1 MMEKSQKK
9 RLARQRRHMRVRKKI
24 SGTMERPRLNVYRS
38 LSHIYCQVIDDIAGH
53 TLVAAS
59 TNDKQI
65 RPMVEG
71 KEKTEQARIV
81 GEVLGRRALEK
92 GITSVV
98 FDRGGWLYH
107 GRIKAMA
114 EGARKVGL
122 KF

>member
-1 MMEKSQKK
+1 MDKSKKK
-9 RLARQRRHMRVRKKI
+9 RIARQRRHARVRKKI

-38 LSHIYCQVIDDIAGH
+38 LTHIYCQVIDDIEGR

-59 TNDKQI
+59 SNDKQI

-92 GITSVV
+92 GINTVV

-114 EGARKVGL
+114 EGARKAGL

>member
-1 MMEKSQKK
+1 MEKSQKK